1 MARALSKDQKL
12 LVFASLGT
20 AIPKAFLG
28 SEGPQSVVCEGVFGV
43 TQTKQS
49 LKVLFK
55 LSPS

>member
-1 MARALSKDQKL
+1 MARALNTDQKL

-28 SEGPQSVVCEGVFGV
+28 SEGPQYIVCEGGFGV

-49 LKVLFK
+49 LKVLWK